1 MLKLNNLLK
10 AFFLLLSIC
19 TYTADSIAQ
28 TAMMGMTAS
37 GGDEFGV
44 IYQISPNG
52 SNQSVVHTFEGI
64 SGAFPYYT
72 HLCQASNGKLYG
84 MASQGGQKQ
93 LGVLFEY
100 DLNSGAYVRK
110 LEFNGANNGSNPR
123 GSLIAASNGKLYGMT
138 NQGGANNFGVIFE
151 YTPGSDSVVVKW
163 HFDGSNGRNP
173 FGNLLQASN
182 GKLYGM
188 TYQGGN
194 SNDGVLFEYNLAND
208 SFYKRLDFDGTNY
221 GRNPFGSLMQA
232 SNGLLY
238 ALTYQGGS
246 NNLGILFSY
255 DISTQTFT
263 NLHNFTGTNT
273 GSNPYSTLLQANDGH
288 LYAMTY
294 LGGSNNLGTL
304 FQYDISGNVLTKQLD
319 FNGSNNGRNPF
330 GNLILGTNGNLYG
343 EVPYGGNANAGL
355 IFEYQTGSNTFTK
368 LLDLPGGVNGRQPFG
383 SLFQASNQL
392 LYGMTYQGGINNS
405 GVLFEYNVATNVYA
419 KKVDFASAVNGSNPY
434 GNLMLTSDLKMYGM
448 TYQGGTNNAGVLFM
462 YDPIKNQYAKK
473 VDFTSVNLGKNTY
486 GSLVQAANAKLY
498 GMLYQGGL
506 YDYGTI
512 IEYDPVADTCRKLH
526 DFDGSNSGRNPYGD
540 LLLASN
546 GKLYGMTPYG
556 GNDDYGVL
564 FEWDIAT
571 KSFQKLHDFNGS
583 DGASPFGSLI
593 QHENG
598 RLYGLTYNGGSAD
611 AGTLFEYDI
620 AGNTY
625 TALLSF
631 TGVSTGLNPLGTLLE
646 LNDSNLYG
654 MTQYG
659 GDNHAGV
666 IFRYHPSTQTFDK
679 LQDFSGADGKH
690 PTGQLVRSAAGKLYG
705 KTQYGGAN
713 NQGLIFELDIDR
725 DTLVSKV
732 DFIGTNGS
740 LPYGSLLPYCLPQYD
755 TVKLAVCDSF
765 VSPSMKYIWKTTG
778 IYSDTLSAISGCDSI
793 INIHLNILQKSYASI
808 KVAVC
813 DSLVAPDAKVYYT
826 GGTKTAILSNYQGC
840 DSVVSIELNI
850 LRTDTAF
857 TVEVCDSFKAPDG
870 AVYRSSGNVLAMI
883 RNVAGCDSVMHIQV
897 IKLNTESTITETAC
911 RQYTA
916 PDGRVYTR
924 SGTYL
929 SKIPNTR
936 LCDSSITINLNILEV
951 EVGVDLEDSVL
962 TAEADGAAYQWL
974 YCDSAFKSIPGATS
988 KTYTALRNGR
998 YSVAVTQNNCTDT
1011 SDCVNVN
1018 TLNIPAQRLPDI
1030 SIYPNPGEGKLT
1042 IDLQQTY
1049 TDLQISI
1056 RDVAGREVYSQRSG
1070 AQSTL
1075 TIEPVLTSGIYT
1087 LHIQTEKGVLVQNFV
1102 RL

>member
-1 MLKLNNLLK
+1 MK
-10 AFFLLLSIC
+10 FLQIVLVFVSSF
-19 TYTADSIAQ
+19 AAPAANAQ

-44 IYQISPNG
+44 IYQTSPNG
-52 SNQSVVHTFEGI
+52 SHQSVVHTFEGN

-72 HLCQASNGKLYG
+72 HLCQAGNGKLYG

-100 DLNSGAYVRK
+100 DINTGAYVRK
-110 LEFNGANNGSNPR
+110 LEFNGTGNGSNPR
-123 GSLIAASNGKLYGMT
+123 GSLITASNGKMYGMT

-163 HFDGSNGRNP
+163 HFDGANGRNP

-182 GKLYGM
+182 GKMYGM

-194 SNDGVLFEYNLAND
+194 SNDGVLFEYNPSND

-232 SNGLLY
+232 SDGLLY

-255 DISTQTFT
+255 DISSQTFT
-263 NLHNFTGTNT
+263 NLHDFTGTNT
-273 GSNPYSTLLQANDGH
+273 GSNPYSTLIQANDGH

-304 FQYDISGNVLTKQLD
+304 FQYNISGNVLTKQLD
-319 FNGSNNGRNPF
+319 FNGSSNGRNPF

-343 EVPYGGNANAGL
+343 EVPYGGNANAGF
-355 IFEYQTGSNTFTK
+355 IFEYQTGSNVFTK
-368 LLDLPGGVNGRQPFG
+368 LLDLPGGTKGRQPFG

-405 GVLFEYNVATNVYA
+405 GVLFEFDIATSFYA
-419 KKVDFASAVNGSNPY
+419 KKVDFGSAINGSNPY
-434 GNLMLTSDLKMYGM
+434 GNLILANNLKMYGM

-462 YDPIKNQYAKK
+462 YDPIKYQYTKK

-486 GSLVQAANAKLY
+486 GSLVQAVNGKLY
-498 GMLYQGGL
+498 GMLYQGGQ
-506 YDYGTI
+506 YDYGSI
-512 IEYDPVADTCRKLH
+512 IEYDPTTDTCRKLF
-526 DFDGSNSGRNPYGD
+526 DFDGGNSGRNPYGD
-540 LLLASN
+540 LLPASN

-571 KSFQKLHDFNGS
+571 ETFQKLHDFNGS

-598 RLYGLTYNGGSAD
+598 RLYGLTYNGGTDD
-611 AGTLFEYDI
+611 AGTLFEFDI
-620 AGNTY
+620 AGNVYST
-625 TALLSF
+625 LMSF
-631 TGVSTGLNPLGTLLE
+631 TGAGSGLNPLGTLLE

-659 GDNHAGV
+659 GDNNAGV
-666 IFRYHPSTQTFDK
+666 IFRYHPSTQVFDK
-679 LQDFSGADGKH
+679 IQDFSGADGKH
-690 PTGQLVRSAAGKLYG
+690 PTGQLVRSGAGKLYG
-705 KTQYGGAN
+705 KTQYGGTS

-755 TVKLAVCDSF
+755 TLKLAVCDSF
-765 VSPSMKYIWKTTG
+765 ISPSMKYVWKLSG
-778 IYSDTLSAISGCDSI
+778 VYSDTLSNISGCDSI
-793 INIHLNILQKSYASI
+793 LNIQLNILQKSYASLR
-808 KVAVC
+808 VAVC
-813 DSLVAPDAKVYYT
+813 DSFVAPDAKVYYT
-826 GGTKTAILSNYQGC
+826 GGIKTAILSNYQGC
-840 DSVVSIELNI
+840 DSVVSIELKI

-857 TVEVCDSFKAPDG
+857 RVEVCDSFKAPDG
-870 AVYRSSGNVLAMI
+870 VVYRSSGNVVATI
-883 RNVAGCDSVMHIQV
+883 RNAAGCDSVMHIQV
-897 IKLNTESTITETAC
+897 VRLNTESTITANAC
-911 RQYTA
+911 RRYTA

-924 SGTYL
+924 SGTYM
-929 SKIPNTR
+929 SRISNAR
-936 LCDSSITINLNILEV
+936 WCDSVITIHLNIPEV

-962 TAEADGAAYQWL
+962 IARADSGTYQWL
-974 YCDSAFKSIPGATS
+974 YCDSAYKPIPGATA
-988 KTYTALRNGR
+988 KRYTVSTNGR
-998 YSVAVTQNNCTDT
+998 YSVAVTQNDCTDT
-1011 SDCVNVN
+1011 SDCINVN
-1018 TLNIPAQRLPDI
+1018 TLEMQVHRLPEI
-1030 SIYPNPGEGKLT
+1030 SIYPNPSEGKLR
-1042 IDLQQTY
+1042 IDLKQIY
-1049 TDLQISI
+1049 SELQISI
-1056 RDVAGREVYSQRSG
+1056 MDAAGRVVYTQQSG
-1070 AQSTL
+1070 EQSSL
-1075 TIEPVLTSGIYT
+1075 TIEPELISGIYT
-1087 LHIQTEKGVLVQNFV
+1087 LHIQTEKGVLVQSFV
-1102 RL
+1102 KL